1 MALVREKVSF
11 ILLRGFLPGVEQ
23 RGIRGKVGKKG
34 RATVS
39 PYRGN
44 RDKEVVKKGWRGI
57 FWGASIARNARIIPS
72 ETAKTKSWPGVRRN

>member
-34 RATVS
+34 RARVS
-39 PYRGN
+39 PNRGN
-44 RDKEVVKKGWRGI
+44 RDKEVVKRDGEASSGAHQSRGTRELSRVKPRKLNL
-57 FWGASIARNARIIPS
+57 G
-72 ETAKTKSWPGVRRN
+72 PG